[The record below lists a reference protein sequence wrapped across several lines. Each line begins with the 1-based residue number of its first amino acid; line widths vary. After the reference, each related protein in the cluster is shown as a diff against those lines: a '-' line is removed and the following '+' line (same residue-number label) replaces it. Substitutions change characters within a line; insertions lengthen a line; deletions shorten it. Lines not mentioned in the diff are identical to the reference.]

1 MHHLMRFWWKGPPEL
16 SWGASLLAEH
26 WAANAAC
33 VPLEGCNRH
42 IRRSGMHA
50 LAKSFKLVSFKAN
63 LLKGSF
69 SLMQE
74 LKAVCVDP
82 APSG

>member
-1 MHHLMRFWWKGPPEL
+1 
-16 SWGASLLAEH
+16 
-26 WAANAAC
+26 
-33 VPLEGCNRH
+33 
-42 IRRSGMHA
+42 MHA